1 MISQVIDSSAIL
13 AILREE
19 RGASNA
25 FELAYAG
32 TMSAVI
38 YTEIISKCA
47 MKGPDMSKAIHL
59 VNALE
64 INIESLNADTA
75 LQAGALKLNKRFW
88 PLSLADCI
96 CIALAIEKSATLV
109 TADRA
114 WLELNLP
121 CPVEVIR

>member
-1 MISQVIDSSAIL
+1 MIDQVIDSSAIL

-19 RGASNA
+19 RRASNA
-25 FELAYAG
+25 FDLAYSG

-38 YTEIISKCA
+38 YSEIVSKCG
-47 MKGPDMSKAIHL
+47 MKGPDMNKAIGL
-59 VNALE
+59 IKALE
-64 INIESLNADTA
+64 INIEPLGADTA
-75 LQAGALKLNKRFW
+75 HQAGALKLNKCFW

-109 TADRA
+109 TADHA

>member
-1 MISQVIDSSAIL
+1 MSHVIDSSAIL
-13 AILREE
+13 AILFEE
-19 RGASNA
+19 RGAEEAAAWS
-25 FELAYAG
+25 LGG
-32 TMSAVI
+32 TLSSVI
-38 YTEIISKCA
+38 FAETISKCA
-47 MKGPDMSKAIHL
+47 VKGFPI
-59 VNALE
+59 E
-64 INIESLNADTA
+64 IVAAFIGQYLIEIEPLTA
-75 LQAGALKLNKRFW
+75 FTAKNAGALKLNKRFW